1 VLDALVQG
9 VPVEAGAELG
19 AVVAHEMRRSNAL
32 NSADP
37 VHLGAQ
43 IVLLGVAEPIGI
55 EAVLAAPNGGYLRS

>member
-1 VLDALVQG
+1 MPLSRACQWKLA
-9 VPVEAGAELG
+9 PNSAPLSRMK
-19 AVVAHEMRRSNAL
+19 MRRSNAL

-55 EAVLAAPNGGYLRS
+55 EAVLAAPNGGSARGY